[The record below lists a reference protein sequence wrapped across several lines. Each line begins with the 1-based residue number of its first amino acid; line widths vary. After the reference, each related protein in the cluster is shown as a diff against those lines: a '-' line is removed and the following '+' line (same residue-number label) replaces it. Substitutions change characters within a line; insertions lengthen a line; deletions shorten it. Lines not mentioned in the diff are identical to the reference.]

1 MNSYRCY
8 FFRKN
13 HIVAVEIIASEG
25 DEAATAV
32 AEAMLG
38 DKPDYEGIELWE
50 GDRKV
55 QMSADVSK
63 SA

>member
-8 FFRKN
+8 FFRRQ
-13 HIVAVEIIASEG
+13 HIVAVEVIACEG

-32 AEAMLG
+32 AEAMFR

-50 GDRKV
+50 GDRRV
-55 QMSADVSK
+55 QISAGVSK

>member
-8 FFRKN
+8 FFRGH
-13 HIVAVEIIASEG
+13 HIVAVEVITCEG
-25 DEAATAV
+25 DEAATVV

-50 GDRKV
+50 GDRQV
-55 QMSADVSK
+55 EISAGVSK